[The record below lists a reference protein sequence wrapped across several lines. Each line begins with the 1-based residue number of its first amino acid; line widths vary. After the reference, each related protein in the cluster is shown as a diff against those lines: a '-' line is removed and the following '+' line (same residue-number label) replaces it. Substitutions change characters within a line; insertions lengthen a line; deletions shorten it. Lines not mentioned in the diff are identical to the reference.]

1 MATVTITPGDLTNY
15 RDTTVWTEENYLG
28 WVYESGASTPRYRV
42 KLKLT
47 LSKSVNS
54 IKVKTDWP
62 YHTSMSLSYAYNA
75 AMTQSNGNTP
85 PSSADTTFYF
95 NQDNLTA
102 GEFTINKKMAA
113 GTWYLWL
120 WYTGTNYN
128 FVRGTPTWTITGEA
142 VSGVE
147 VWVNGVK
154 KEAEAYKYV
163 SGKWEEL
170 TPYRYDGSNWKE
182 TS

>member
-1 MATVTITPGDLTNY
+1 MATITITPGTLTNY

-28 WVYESGASTPRYRV
+28 WIYESGASTPRYRV

-62 YHTSMSLSYAYNA
+62 DHTSMSLSYAYNA

-120 WYTGTNYN
+120 WYTGSNYN
-128 FVRGTPTWTITGEA
+128 FVRGTPTWTITGETANA
-142 VSGVE
+142 VHVYSGGE
-147 VWVNGVK
+147 W
-154 KEAEAYKYV
+154 KEA
-163 SGKWEEL
+163 
-170 TPYRYDGSNWKE
+170 TPYVYSGGEWKEATPYVYSNGWKE
-182 TS
+182 TG